1 MVLMFSALLFVPD
14 MPDRRESMA
23 AVPHDVSK
31 SNLAMG
37 ASCGST
43 AASGIPPTGSG

>member
-1 MVLMFSALLFVPD
+1 MVLMFSALLFIPDVPD
-14 MPDRRESMA
+14 WGESMA

-31 SNLAMG
+31 SNLAMV
-37 ASCGST
+37 ATCGCT